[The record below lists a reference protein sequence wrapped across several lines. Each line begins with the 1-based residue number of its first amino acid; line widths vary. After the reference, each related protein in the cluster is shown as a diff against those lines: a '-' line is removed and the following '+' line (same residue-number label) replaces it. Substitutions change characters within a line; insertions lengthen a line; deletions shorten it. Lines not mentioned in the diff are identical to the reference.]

1 MRPSTDEVILDR
13 RGTALWIVL
22 SRPAAFNAIT
32 PASVRGLEAALAH
45 AESDPT
51 IRSLVITGSGKAF
64 CAGADLK
71 YVKTQAGESGT
82 SGFLDS
88 VLSTMNRIDRFP
100 KPVIAAL
107 NGITLAG
114 GLELV
119 LCCDLVLAARS
130 AKIGD
135 AHANYG
141 LIPGGG
147 GSVRLPRVIG
157 PTRAKYL
164 LFTGDFVDAAD
175 LVEAGLVNQV
185 VDDDQLESVAQAVAD
200 KIATKSP
207 LGLRRMK
214 TLVDDGLQQPL
225 DTALRLELLAS
236 EVHSHSADL
245 HEGLAAFNEKRTP
258 RFTGH

>member
-1 MRPSTDEVILDR
+1 MNTQASKEPLMSTPVVITDVRKGTMWIRLNRPDAMNSL
-13 RGTALWIVL
+13 
-22 SRPAAFNAIT
+22 T
-32 PASVRGLEAALAH
+32 PAVLRGIDHALNEAQSRGDVISVVL
-45 AESDPT
+45 
-51 IRSLVITGSGKAF
+51 TGTGRAF

-147 GSVRLPRVIG
+147 VGAPAAG
-157 PTRAKYL
+157 HWPHTR
-164 LFTGDFVDAAD
+164 
-175 LVEAGLVNQV
+175 QV
-185 VDDDQLESVAQAVAD
+185 PS
-200 KIATKSP
+200 
-207 LGLRRMK
+207 
-214 TLVDDGLQQPL
+214 
-225 DTALRLELLAS
+225 
-236 EVHSHSADL
+236 L
-245 HEGLAAFNEKRTP
+245 HG
-258 RFTGH
+258 

>member
-1 MRPSTDEVILDR
+1 MPPPAVAVEVRQGAMWIRLNRAEAMNALTPEVLGGIDQALNDAEKNPDVR
-13 RGTALWIVL
+13 AVVLTGTG
-22 SRPAAFNAIT
+22 R
-32 PASVRGLEAALAH
+32 
-45 AESDPT
+45 
-51 IRSLVITGSGKAF
+51 AF

-71 YVKTQAGESGT
+71 YVRSQSDPDGPRR
-82 SGFLDS
+82 FLDC
-88 VLSTMNRIDRFP
+88 VLATMNRLDSFP

-107 NGITLAG
+107 NGLALAG

-119 LCCDLVLAARS
+119 LCCDLVLAVRG

-141 LIPGGG
+141 LLPGGG

-164 LFTGDFVDAAD
+164 LFTGDFLTAEE

-185 VDDDQLESVAQAVAD
+185 VDAGELEAATQTLVD

-214 TLVDDGLQQPL
+214 ALVDDGLQQPVE
-225 DTALRLELLAS
+225 TALRLELLAS
-236 EVHSHSADL
+236 EVHSHSADQR
-245 HEGLAAFNEKRTP
+245 EGLLAFEEKRPP
-258 RFTGH
+258 RFIGQ